1 MKDVWSVVHKEWRE
15 LLGQNSMQGR
25 QGILMF
31 VAAFGVI
38 LPAMN
43 GREWIASPVVAA
55 ALSWVPMFLVSTV
68 IADTFA
74 GERERHTLETLL
86 ATRLSEAAILFGKIA
101 AAIGY
106 AAVLCAVSLL
116 LGLVVVNVMHRDGG
130 VLFYQGRVLVAMIG
144 LGLAGAVF
152 VAALG
157 TLMSLRAST
166 VRQAQ
171 QSLSGVILVLFVL
184 PVAAVRFIP
193 DAWKQDALS
202 AATMGAQTAIA
213 GVMAVIAIDIA
224 LVALALAR
232 FQRARIITS

>member
-1 MKDVWSVVHKEWRE
+1 MKDAWSVAHKEWRE

-25 QGILMF
+25 QGMLMF

-43 GREWIASPVVAA
+43 GREWIASPVAA
-55 ALSWVPMFLVSTV
+55 AAWSWVPMFLVSTV

-86 ATRLSEAAILFGKIA
+86 ATRLSEAAILFGKII

-106 AAVLCAVSLL
+106 AGVLCAVSLL
-116 LGLVVVNVMHRDGG
+116 LGVVVVNVMYRDGG
-130 VLFYQGRVLVAMIG
+130 VLFYQAWVLIAMTG

-157 TLMSLRAST
+157 TLMSLRAAT

-171 QSLSGVILVLFVL
+171 QSLSGVILALFVL
-184 PVAAVRFIP
+184 PVAAVRFAP
-193 DAWKQDALS
+193 DVWKQDALS
-202 AATMGAQTAIA
+202 TAALGAQTAIV
-213 GVMAVIAIDIA
+213 GVIAMVAIDTA
-224 LVALALAR
+224 LIALALAR